1 MLHAIQV
8 DVKSLPAEPL
18 SQPSANLEGTVL
30 LLLEARD
37 LIPPST
43 NCYRY
48 QSSFKGINA
57 LVQVPLPL
65 LRELIVLFTVDVIQV
80 YDLVLQ
86 TPLVPLHAT
95 YLVALLHVHL
105 LIVPQPP
112 PLEAHPQPLHGESD
126 AHSPNYCLLL
136 LLIVDID
143 LPPVADVGPKALLLR
158 GLKCMQRPLGL
169 TNVPRV

>member
-1 MLHAIQV
+1 MLQAIQV
-8 DVKSLPAEPL
+8 YVKSLPAEPL
-18 SQPSANLEGTVL
+18 SQPSSNLECSIL

-48 QSSFKGINA
+48 QPSFEGINA
-57 LVQVPLPL
+57 LVQMPLPL
-65 LRELIVLFTVDVIQV
+65 LRELIILFTVYVIQG

-86 TPLVPLHAT
+86 TPLVPLQAT
-95 YLVALLHVHL
+95 YLVALLPVRL

-112 PLEAHPQPLHGESD
+112 PLETYSQPLHGESY

-136 LLIVDID
+136 LLIVDIN
-143 LPPVADVGPKALLLR
+143 LPPVADVGPNALLLSS
-158 GLKCMQRPLGL
+158 L
-169 TNVPRV
+169 